1 MALDLH
7 LLRDLLLV
15 FGSLLGWHVGDI
27 FDHPFCRC
35 TKVSLTD
42 FLDNINFLSSLIVM
56 KLKLF
61 DVCLRLLSRFLLKV
75 LALIAVISN
84 FAYFAK
90 LTESKN
96 LLNEVWLKHSLL
108 IRISRVFFLELF
120 LFP

>member
-1 MALDLH
+1 
-7 LLRDLLLV
+7 
-15 FGSLLGWHVGDI
+15 
-27 FDHPFCRC
+27 
-35 TKVSLTD
+35 
-42 FLDNINFLSSLIVM
+42 M